1 MWSDAMNDLF
11 GGSDYGDLFPAC
23 RNSRRRRFEANLTSY
38 PTYRVIMDM
47 DGTTP
52 PVELTSVDAS
62 KFQEEKPK
70 TQKTADYRNS
80 YRLPNNPPESL
91 TDLIRKEAS
100 SCCSCTPERRR
111 KCLEKL
117 FPVYRIMKKYN
128 WKTDLPNDVIA
139 GLTVGIMQL
148 PQGMAY
154 AMLAELPPVIGLY
167 MSFFPVL
174 IYFLLGTSRHI
185 SMGTVA
191 VVSLLVGSVIARFYD
206 LDIVYD
212 IVVGDG
218 NSSFYNGTGT
228 GNLSAFIVPS
238 GMPLQSVTKSRLP
251 DDVKIAIATSLS
263 LLVGIVQILMGIC
276 HLGFV
281 TTYMSDALI
290 SGFTTGCAVHVFT
303 SQVKYIFG
311 LKIPRSDGMFQI
323 IKTYIYIFEY
333 ISQTNYMPFVISVI
347 CITILYVV
355 KVYVNQKYKSKLKI
369 PIPIELI
376 VVILGTVASYF
387 ANLAETHQVKVVG
400 KVPAG
405 LPTPSIPT
413 MVHID
418 MYIIDIFII
427 AIIAFA
433 QSVSLAALMAK
444 KHSYS
449 FDANQELIAYGA
461 GSVFGSFFS
470 CFPFAGSVSR
480 SSVQE
485 SAGGKTQLTSVF
497 SAILVLVVI
506 LVIGPLFE
514 PLPSCVLSSIIVVAL
529 RSMFLQVQELPK
541 IWRISR
547 FDFLIWIVTFL
558 CVVIL
563 HVDYGLLIGIVFSF
577 FTVVIRSQKIKVVN
591 LEKILEE
598 DRYENPAK
606 YYKTEAHPGMKI
618 INFNSP
624 LYYAN
629 GDIFVSQV
637 YRVTGLTPEKVRKQ
651 LKKDSIKDPLATN
664 RLGTVLLIGDSNL
677 ELHHNGK
684 AGVVSNGKL
693 SSTVLNL
700 GLSSPLQHIIID
712 CSQITFIDSVG
723 AKILKQIFEEYGSI
737 DVDVFLAEVSDN
749 VWDVLQASGFLDKY
763 QDCIYV
769 SVQDAVNSAF
779 RLIEERQLLKK
790 KLLLPQNNDHDEPN
804 ESDKLLTDQAVI

>member
-23 RNSRRRRFEANLTSY
+23 RNSRRRRFEANLMSC

-52 PVELTSVDAS
+52 PVELASVDAS
-62 KFQEEKPK
+62 KFQEPKLK
-70 TQKTADYRNS
+70 TQKLADYRKN
-80 YRLPNNPPESL
+80 YRLPDNPTESL
-91 TDLIRKEAS
+91 PDLIRKEAS
-100 SCCSCTPERRR
+100 SCCSCTPDRRR
-111 KCLEKL
+111 KFLDKL
-117 FPVYRIMKKYN
+117 FPVYRIMKKYK
-128 WKTDLPNDVIA
+128 WKTDLPNDLIA

-154 AMLAELPPVIGLY
+154 AMLAELPPVVGLY

-174 IYFLLGTSRHI
+174 VYFLLGTSRHL

-191 VVSLLVGSVIARFYD
+191 VISLLVGSVIARLDD
-206 LDIVYD
+206 LDITYEGA
-212 IVVGDG
+212 VGNG
-218 NSSFYNGTGT
+218 NTSSYNGSGT
-228 GNLSAFIVPS
+228 GNLSAFIMS
-238 GMPLQSVTKSRLP
+238 TGHPLQPIMKSQIP
-251 DDVKIAIATSLS
+251 DDIKIAIATSLS
-263 LLVGIVQILMGIC
+263 FLVGIVQILMGIC

-303 SQVKYIFG
+303 SQVKYMFG
-311 LKIPRSDGMFQI
+311 LHIPRSDGMFQI
-323 IKTYIYIFEY
+323 IQTYIYIFEH
-333 ISQTNYMPFVISVI
+333 ISQTNYMPFVISVV
-347 CITILYVV
+347 CIIILYVV
-355 KVYVNQKYKSKLKI
+355 KMYVNQKYKSKLKI
-369 PIPIELI
+369 PVPIELI
-376 VVILGTVASYF
+376 VVILGTVVSYF
-387 ANLAETHQVKVVG
+387 ANLSETHQVKVVG

-413 MVHID
+413 MVHIEL
-418 MYIIDIFII
+418 YLIDIFII

-444 KHSYS
+444 KHCYS

-514 PLPSCVLSSIIVVAL
+514 PLPSCVLSSVIVVAL
-529 RSMFLQVQELPK
+529 RNMFLQVTELPK

-577 FTVVIRSQKIKVVN
+577 FTVVIRSQ
-591 LEKILEE
+591 
-598 DRYENPAK
+598 R
-606 YYKTEAHPGMKI
+606 
-618 INFNSP
+618 
-624 LYYAN
+624 
-629 GDIFVSQV
+629 
-637 YRVTGLTPEKVRKQ
+637 
-651 LKKDSIKDPLATN
+651 
-664 RLGTVLLIGDSNL
+664 
-677 ELHHNGK
+677 
-684 AGVVSNGKL
+684 
-693 SSTVLNL
+693 
-700 GLSSPLQHIIID
+700 
-712 CSQITFIDSVG
+712 
-723 AKILKQIFEEYGSI
+723 
-737 DVDVFLAEVSDN
+737 
-749 VWDVLQASGFLDKY
+749 
-763 QDCIYV
+763 
-769 SVQDAVNSAF
+769 
-779 RLIEERQLLKK
+779 
-790 KLLLPQNNDHDEPN
+790 
-804 ESDKLLTDQAVI
+804 